1 MIMIMKNYKD
11 RDNNNNNNSDNNYY
25 YHYFSIEMNF

>member
-1 MIMIMKNYKD
+1 MMIMIMKSYKD
-11 RDNNNNNNSDNNYY
+11 IDNNNNNSNNNYY